1 MNQLE
6 FEHRFNYRPLLLETG
21 NRMAL
26 TPPLPVIEIELF
38 YQGATKTVLSLIDS
52 GSTFSI
58 FSRVLADELGI
69 EVLQGRVQK
78 LNTLGGSLLAYAH
91 EIEIEIAPNLH
102 YKTEVLFTEYP
113 VPRNLLGHNGFLDH
127 VAVALRS
134 KYGLIYLN
142 PEL

>member
-1 MNQLE
+1 MPQLE
-6 FEHRFNYRPLLLETG
+6 FEYQFNYRPFVLET
-21 NRMAL
+21 ASQKTL
-26 TPPLPVIEIELF
+26 TPPFPVIEIAL
-38 YQGATKTVLSLIDS
+38 AHNDLTRTALALIDS
-52 GSTFSI
+52 GSTFSL
-58 FSRVLADELGI
+58 FSRELADVLGI

-78 LNTLGGSLLAYAH
+78 LSTLGGPLLAYGH
-91 EIEIEIAPNLH
+91 EIDLEITPNLH
-102 YKTEVLFTEYP
+102 YKTEVLLTEYP